1 MSDSPS
7 MSSAAH
13 VYKRLVPQPMRSAA
27 ASTVPGSVRRKVKRR
42 IARTLSR
49 REARLHLR
57 ALSRVRKADFGRS
70 ERQVRTPDGRVGHV
84 HTGLTV
90 DLARRLDHDLV
101 TNALDAAE
109 IPWFAV
115 PALDDRRVCIAVEQ
129 RDKGAVR
136 RALRALLEE
145 HTGYVVSVSPGN
157 NDTAMIPGSH
167 VRAWKNYGKANVV
180 RITWLRT
187 EPTENHW
194 VGEDQGIE
202 IEFWTV
208 NADLPHERLIGPRP
222 NRVQRAVPRD
232 ALGVEIGFNRLCGY
246 SDVDASLE
254 PSITLEG
261 FDIPRLEE
269 IAFPV
274 DVVLEWQHAT
284 PWGEELLRAA
294 LRSVHQYAPW
304 IDVVHVVAQAPVPQW
319 LHRGEHL
326 TVTPGLLGAEHRLH
340 RLPDLADHFLLLR
353 PGALL
358 GRPVRPFDYFTPH
371 GSTRPRRG
379 PWTAEESFAPGPA
392 PRTPP
397 PVARPATD
405 TRRDRSP
412 TARRSWG
419 GSTRPM
425 PARCRRRTANCTPWC
440 PEPTPWTV
448 SPTTSDTS
456 RGSPTSPVRRPR
468 HCTRHTLTSGT
479 TWNGSSRAGTPSRCT
494 SSASVR
500 RRLSAVTAPKP
511 SSASCAATS
520 PSRARSSARPPT
532 TWTPAREH
540 RQSRGVG
547 RRRVLPH
554 HRPHGTAA
562 PDRAACADTAAHGA
576 QATAPQP
583 AVLRGRGPDGA
594 RRRGTAALAA
604 ALPRGRAAR
613 GAHRGRQA
621 DRAGAAHDLAARAAR
636 GQSRTGGHP
645 ARGRGRRLLRDPGNS
660 DFRSCVAVSEA
671 DRGRLRQLLQD
682 VALKEPLYLVAC
694 QGDKARGGVAACGS
708 RRARRITRDASVL
721 RVGMLWSDPGS
732 SLTLGLEHG
741 CDIEFW
747 RPQEGRLVAPRPN
760 RVTQDVA
767 LDEPRIAVPV
777 SRLTGFA
784 ALHTRRTRSVRTI
797 APCAQP
803 LTEDVRFPIDVV
815 YTWVDGSD
823 PMWQRRRSAYE
834 GGGYHVE
841 SANAARY
848 ISRDELRY
856 SLRAL
861 QQNAPWV
868 RNVYVVTD
876 RQRPGWLNDSHP
888 RITVVDHSEIFD
900 DPSALPTFNS
910 HAIESRLHHIDG
922 LSEHFLYFNDDM
934 FLGCPVTPQTFFLS
948 NGMTRTFLSPSQ
960 LPGWELTLGDRPV
973 DAAGKNNRRII
984 LDNFGSAIVQKMRH
998 APYALRRSVLH
1009 EIEREFAEAHW
1020 GTSHSRFRSP
1030 TDISIPSSL
1039 YHYYAYFTGRAVP
1052 SEISF
1057 AYLDLARP
1065 EIQRRLG
1072 ILLARRDRQAFCI
1085 NDTLSDGMDVARQTA
1100 MLRRFLDA
1108 YYPVPSPFEH
1118 KEREVR

>member
-1 MSDSPS
+1 MSTGNPEA
-7 MSSAAH
+7 SAA
-13 VYKRLVPQPMRSAA
+13 VGLYRTIVPTALR
-27 ASTVPGSVRRKVKRR
+27 RR
-42 IARTLSR
+42 IARHVPIRLRMALKQLLRSLQSFGAGGRMVRGAVARRRWPQLFRGDERLAVLTGGGRRIALVRPTTSPLGL
-49 REARLHLR
+49 REANL
-57 ALSRVRKADFGRS
+57 
-70 ERQVRTPDGRVGHV
+70 E
-84 HTGLTV
+84 
-90 DLARRLDHDLV
+90 LV
-101 TNALDAAE
+101 VT
-109 IPWFAV
+109 
-115 PALDDRRVCIAVEQ
+115 
-129 RDKGAVR
+129 
-136 RALRALLEE
+136 LLEE
-145 HTGYVVSVSPGN
+145 G
-157 NDTAMIPGSH
+157 
-167 VRAWKNYGKANVV
+167 
-180 RITWLRT
+180 
-187 EPTENHW
+187 
-194 VGEDQGIE
+194 
-202 IEFWTV
+202 
-208 NADLPHERLIGPRP
+208 
-222 NRVQRAVPRD
+222 
-232 ALGVEIGFNRLCGY
+232 GV
-246 SDVDASLE
+246 
-254 PSITLEG
+254 
-261 FDIPRLEE
+261 
-269 IAFPV
+269 
-274 DVVLEWQHAT
+274 
-284 PWGEELLRAA
+284 
-294 LRSVHQYAPW
+294 
-304 IDVVHVVAQAPVPQW
+304 
-319 LHRGEHL
+319 
-326 TVTPGLLGAEHRLH
+326 
-340 RLPDLADHFLLLR
+340 
-353 PGALL
+353 
-358 GRPVRPFDYFTPH
+358 DYFAI
-371 GSTRPRRG
+371 R
-379 PWTAEESFAPGPA
+379 
-392 PRTPP
+392 
-397 PVARPATD
+397 
-405 TRRDRSP
+405 
-412 TARRSWG
+412 
-419 GSTRPM
+419 
-425 PARCRRRTANCTPWC
+425 
-440 PEPTPWTV
+440 
-448 SPTTSDTS
+448 
-456 RGSPTSPVRRPR
+456 
-468 HCTRHTLTSGT
+468 
-479 TWNGSSRAGTPSRCT
+479 
-494 SSASVR
+494 
-500 RRLSAVTAPKP
+500 
-511 SSASCAATS
+511 
-520 PSRARSSARPPT
+520 
-532 TWTPAREH
+532 
-540 RQSRGVG
+540 
-547 RRRVLPH
+547 
-554 HRPHGTAA
+554 
-562 PDRAACADTAAHGA
+562 
-576 QATAPQP
+576 
-583 AVLRGRGPDGA
+583 
-594 RRRGTAALAA
+594 
-604 ALPRGRAAR
+604 
-613 GAHRGRQA
+613 
-621 DRAGAAHDLAARAAR
+621 
-636 GQSRTGGHP
+636 
-645 ARGRGRRLLRDPGNS
+645 GNS

-671 DRGRLRQLLQD
+671 DRGRLRQILQE

-803 LTEDVRFPIDVV
+803 LPEDVRFPIDVV

-856 SLRAL
+856 SMRAL

-910 HAIESRLHHIDG
+910 HAIESRLHHIEG

-973 DAAGKNNRRII
+973 DAAGKNNRRLI

-1100 MLRRFLDA
+1100 MLRGFLDA